1 MILKGLM
8 MWFCDAPCLKPSV
21 SPRVPVTAA
30 PQGRGRDYRLA
41 AAGHGGFFTLS
52 TPYPVKTRL
61 FLSC

>member
-30 PQGRGRDYRLA
+30 PQGRGRDYGLA